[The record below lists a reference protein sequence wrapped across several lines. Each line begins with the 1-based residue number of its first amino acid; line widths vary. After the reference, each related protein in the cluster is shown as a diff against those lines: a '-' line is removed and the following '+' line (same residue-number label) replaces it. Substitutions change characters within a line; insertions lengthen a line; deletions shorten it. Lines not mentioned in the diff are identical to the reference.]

1 MLDVVMIRASASIL
15 WNSTVPPPSGR
26 RFGFI
31 VLWICRKATSR
42 SSAPKFGA
50 SIDSATRGT

>member
-15 WNSTVPPPSGR
+15 WNSTVPPLR
-26 RFGFI
+26 ETVRFYRF
-31 VLWICRKATSR
+31 VDMPQSDVEKQC
-42 SSAPKFGA
+42 PEVGA